1 MSYPSELGT
10 MDRHKHYVMFF
21 INKQARSKIDFG
33 TGAVDTEANTS
44 TEGTTLSIKRV
55 NTKTCTGNCTVY
67 ASKRFKCHI
76 VQTMAN
82 KKLVPLLLV
91 Y

>member
-33 TGAVDTEANTS
+33 TGAVDTEANT
-44 TEGTTLSIKRV
+44 
-55 NTKTCTGNCTVY
+55 NT
-67 ASKRFKCHI
+67 
-76 VQTMAN
+76 
-82 KKLVPLLLV
+82 
-91 Y
+91 